1 MKVACTMLIILVTL
15 FFVSGCYEEKPG
27 TNGSKNVVR
36 KAIEKPVGKTRA
48 REETKKE
55 TVAVVNKDSENS
67 GHQESLETQDIA
79 GVANQES
86 PETQNIDRGPN
97 QEPEGKQVID
107 SEVNQE
113 TPGTQDIAGVA
124 NQESPEIKNIDRGA
138 RQEKVEKQDNPVG
151 KINIYVTKRGDT
163 LLAIA
168 GKADIYNNPL
178 KWPLLYRDNPKAL
191 SSLKGKDNFYI
202 ESLPAGIK
210 FKITSEKEMEK
221 NLENR
226 PARYYVANLISSP
239 YMKEIAPLVVKLIDA
254 GFYAYIS
261 STMID
266 GREWYRLR
274 AGFYKTRSEANSE
287 GDNIKKHLKIPDIW
301 TAKANEEEYQDF
313 GGY

>member
-1 MKVACTMLIILVTL
+1 MKVACTMFIILVTL

-67 GHQESLETQDIA
+67 GHQESPVSQDIA
-79 GVANQES
+79 GV
-86 PETQNIDRGPN
+86 T
-97 QEPEGKQVID
+97 
-107 SEVNQE
+107 
-113 TPGTQDIAGVA
+113 

-138 RQEKVEKQDNPVG
+138 RQEKVEKQENPVG